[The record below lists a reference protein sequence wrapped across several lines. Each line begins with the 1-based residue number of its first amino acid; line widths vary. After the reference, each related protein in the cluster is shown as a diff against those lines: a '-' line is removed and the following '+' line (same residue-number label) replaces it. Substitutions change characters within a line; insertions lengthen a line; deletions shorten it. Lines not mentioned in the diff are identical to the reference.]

1 MQDDSEIRDDYC
13 RERFGHSNWGYL
25 STYTKKELANKDEY
39 VLQGG
44 IVYWLK
50 DDIPD
55 GWSYCEG
62 CEDSHPD
69 DEDCNCEQ

>member
-1 MQDDSEIRDDYC
+1 MIHYLKNRKEKNMQDESEIRDDYC

-44 IVYWLK
+44 IVYWLN
-50 DDIPD
+50 DFD
-55 GWSYCEG
+55 E
-62 CEDSHPD
+62 ED
-69 DEDCNCEQ
+69 E

>member
-1 MQDDSEIRDDYC
+1 MQDDSERRDDYC

-44 IVYWLK
+44 IVYWLN
-50 DDIPD
+50 DFD
-55 GWSYCEG
+55 E
-62 CEDSHPD
+62 E
-69 DEDCNCEQ
+69 DEDNEEGE